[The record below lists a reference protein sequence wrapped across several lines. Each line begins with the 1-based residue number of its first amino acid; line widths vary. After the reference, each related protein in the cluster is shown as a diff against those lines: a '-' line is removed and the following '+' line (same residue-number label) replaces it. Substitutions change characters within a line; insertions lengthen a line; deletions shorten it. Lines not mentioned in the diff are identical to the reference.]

1 MDEKLPPSL
10 LVEAN
15 PDHYLNRDREIIS
28 KLNERIEKMK
38 AENYKLQKELK
49 ESKEDH
55 ARMSDYMNDGL
66 DKKAQ
71 EIARLELEKAELEER
86 YNRERDQNLE
96 DHREKLNSIKE
107 EKDREIMTLN
117 RSIKEIEIEYKK
129 IQYFKENKDAMEK
142 ELDDLKKEKEELS
155 RKLTDQQ
162 TLSEQAYKKREEK
175 LMQQYA
181 EEIRKI
187 EIDAESK
194 ARNKL
199 SLEEQDLHK
208 DNIRLISDMKLQRKE
223 VEDIK
228 NDKKKILEENRKL
241 RQELEISQ
249 AQVKDC
255 ATKQSE
261 MQKTIK
267 MVKEKI
273 RNTENE
279 MSQMSSDFEKEKE
292 MFINKFNAQF
302 QDKEAEL
309 KNLKEQVKIRSKEL
323 KSMKA
328 LAQMI
333 LDQRSDVEQFFL
345 ESLEQIK
352 EEVQKRIIAEGK
364 TKKLPLINQ
373 KGKVYSDKV
382 ELSDLDWEDRERVL
396 RLLFS
401 KMNMGVPPTNWR

>member
-1 MDEKLPPSL
+1 
-10 LVEAN
+10 
-15 PDHYLNRDREIIS
+15 
-28 KLNERIEKMK
+28 
-38 AENYKLQKELK
+38 
-49 ESKEDH
+49 
-55 ARMSDYMNDGL
+55 
-66 DKKAQ
+66 
-71 EIARLELEKAELEER
+71 
-86 YNRERDQNLE
+86 
-96 DHREKLNSIKE
+96 
-107 EKDREIMTLN
+107 
-117 RSIKEIEIEYKK
+117 
-129 IQYFKENKDAMEK
+129 MEK

-155 RKLTDQQ
+155 RKLIDQQ
-162 TLSEQAYKKREEK
+162 TLSEQVYKKREEK
-175 LMQQYA
+175 LMQKYA

-255 ATKQSE
+255 ATKQSD

-267 MVKEKI
+267 MLKEKI
-273 RNTENE
+273 RAAENE
-279 MSQMSSDFEKEKE
+279 MSQMSNDFEREKE
-292 MFINKFNAQF
+292 MIINQFNAQF
-302 QDKEAEL
+302 QDKIAEL
-309 KNLKEQVKIRSKEL
+309 NNLREQVKIRSKEL
-323 KSMKA
+323 KNMKA

-401 KMNMGVPPTNWR
+401 KMNMGVPPTNWRTD